1 VNTTSNDSTVLIKAH
16 DAVPGAGL
24 AAAWVAAAEQN
35 LKRLRALLSSAAPG
49 DVIRDA
55 ADVRALAYRHLK
67 SDPGFAADLFA
78 AADRHERLNANEP

>member
-1 VNTTSNDSTVLIKAH
+1 MNATSNDSTVLIKGR
-16 DAVPGAGL
+16 DAVPGARL
-24 AAAWVAAAEQN
+24 AAAWVTAAEQN
-35 LKRLRALLSSAAPG
+35 LKRLRALLNGAAPG
-49 DVIRDA
+49 DVVRDA